1 MRLAGDGVRTLGLLL
16 LAAAAG
22 ICNNS
27 AIAEPTA
34 PTQAPAF
41 DSCKAATLPLGAP
54 APLWERSLLEINRCQ
69 QDVPYLAAAAQ
80 WLNEQQQYEEGLL
93 YAERALLLDPAHVPA
108 WIEFALSQTALGAPE
123 AGLNALLQA
132 KDQATAQLATAPDGR
147 TEGPNHAV
155 QIARLTQWV
164 AEIDYLLR
172 SQSQPV
178 SDEPTRALNAF
189 VGYDSNFYG
198 GPSSSQLE
206 LTLPT
211 GPVLLAVPAGL
222 EPQKGPFTGL
232 QITQSGAIQGSPLW
246 RYTLQAQGKTL
257 FNRLSERIL
266 SFQGNAERF
275 DRVTRGQFA
284 SAGVAASYM
293 GSKLVISQVQGAVG
307 HETVAPW
314 DCQLRFGAEA
324 QLRHY
329 PQSAGL
335 DGNYLGLLQEGVC
348 PNGWNWQA
356 RLGQDRPKTPA
367 ERAGGI
373 QYQFGLQ
380 LGKSFQLDNQ
390 KALQTQLN
398 LWRQTDQM
406 GYSALLSNNAPR
418 RINRGTLRLEYQ
430 WNLKK
435 ASVHYLVF
443 EQTLQRS
450 NLTLFKSE
458 NTVIK
463 YGIRGLW

>member
-1 MRLAGDGVRTLGLLL
+1 MRVAGNGVRTLGLLL
-16 LAAAAG
+16 FAATAG
-22 ICNNS
+22 IANNS

-34 PTQAPAF
+34 PTKAPAF
-41 DSCKAATLPLGAP
+41 DSCQAATLPLGAP
-54 APLWERSLLEINRCQ
+54 APLWERALLEINRCQ
-69 QDVPYLAAAAQ
+69 HDVPYLAAAAQ

-132 KDQATAQLATAPDGR
+132 KDQATAQLAAAPDGR
-147 TEGPNHAV
+147 TEGPDHAV
-155 QIARLTQWV
+155 QIAHLTHWV
-164 AEIDYLLR
+164 SEIDHILR

-178 SDEPTRALNAF
+178 SDEATHALNAF

-198 GPSSSQLE
+198 GPSSSQFE

-222 EPQKGPFTGL
+222 EPKKGPFAGL
-232 QITQSGAIQGSPLW
+232 QISQSGAIQGSLLW
-246 RYTLQAQGKTL
+246 RYTLQAQAKTL
-257 FNRLSERIL
+257 INQLSERIL

-275 DRVTRGQFA
+275 DRVNRGQFA
-284 SAGVAASYM
+284 SAGVAASYV
-293 GSKLVISQVQGAVG
+293 GSKLVTSHVQGAVG
-307 HETVAPW
+307 HETAALW

-329 PQSAGL
+329 HQSAGL

-367 ERAGGI
+367 DRAGGI

-380 LGKSFQLDNQ
+380 LGNFFQLDNR
-390 KALQTQLN
+390 KALKTQLN

-418 RINRGTLRLEYQ
+418 KINRGTLRLEYQ

-435 ASVHYLVF
+435 SNVSYVAF
-443 EQTLQRS
+443 EQTSQRS
-450 NLTLFKSE
+450 NLTLFKSKS
-458 NTVIK
+458 TVIEF
-463 YGIRGLW
+463 GARGLW

>member
-16 LAAAAG
+16 LAATAG

-132 KDQATAQLATAPDGR
+132 KDQATVQLATTLDGR

-155 QIARLTQWV
+155 QIARLTRWV
-164 AEIDYLLR
+164 AEIDHLLR

-232 QITQSGAIQGSPLW
+232 QITQSGAIQDSPLW
-246 RYTLQAQGKTL
+246 RYNLQAQAKTL
-257 FNRLSERIL
+257 FNRLSERAV

-284 SAGVAASYM
+284 SAGVAASYL

-314 DCQLRFGAEA
+314 DCQLRLGAEA

-356 RLGQDRPKTPA
+356 RLGQDRPKKPA

-380 LGKSFQLDNQ
+380 LGKGFQLDNQ
-390 KALQTQLN
+390 KALKTQLN

-435 ASVHYLVF
+435 PSVHYLAF

>member
-16 LAAAAG
+16 LAATAG

-93 YAERALLLDPAHVPA
+93 DAERALLLDPAHVPA
-108 WIEFALSQTALGAPE
+108 WIEFALSQAALGAPE

-132 KDQATAQLATAPDGR
+132 KDQATAQLATVPDGR

-164 AEIDYLLR
+164 AEIDHLLR

-211 GPVLLAVPAGL
+211 GPVLLPVPAGL
-222 EPQKGPFTGL
+222 EPQKGSFTGL
-232 QITQSGAIQGSPLW
+232 QITQSGAVQGSPLW

-293 GSKLVISQVQGAVG
+293 GSKLVTSQVQGAVG
-307 HETVAPW
+307 RETAALW
-314 DCQLRFGAEA
+314 DCQLRLGAEA
-324 QLRHY
+324 QLRRY

-335 DGNYLGLLQEGVC
+335 DGNYLGVMQEGAC
-348 PNGWNWQA
+348 PNGWSWQA

-390 KALQTQLN
+390 KALKTQLN

-435 ASVHYLVF
+435 PSVHYLVF

>member
-1 MRLAGDGVRTLGLLL
+1 MRVVGDGVRTLGLLL
-16 LAAAAG
+16 LAATAG

-108 WIEFALSQTALGAPE
+108 WIEFALSQAALGAPE

-164 AEIDYLLR
+164 AEIDHLLR

-211 GPVLLAVPAGL
+211 GPVLLPVPAGL
-222 EPQKGPFTGL
+222 EPQKGSFTGL

-257 FNRLSERIL
+257 FNRLGERIL

-293 GSKLVISQVQGAVG
+293 GSKLVTSQVQGAVG
-307 HETVAPW
+307 RETALW
-314 DCQLRFGAEA
+314 DCQLRLGAEA

-335 DGNYLGLLQEGVC
+335 DGNYLGVLQEGAC

-435 ASVHYLVF
+435 PHVPYVAF

-450 NLTLFKSE
+450 NLTLFKSQ
-458 NTVIK
+458 NAVIQF
-463 YGIRGLW
+463 GVLGGW

>member
-1 MRLAGDGVRTLGLLL
+1 MRVAGNGVRTLGLLL

-22 ICNNS
+22 IANNS
-27 AIAEPTA
+27 AIAGPTA
-34 PTQAPAF
+34 PTKAPAF
-41 DSCKAATLPLGAP
+41 DSCQAATLPLGSP
-54 APLWERSLLEINRCQ
+54 APLWERALLETNRCQ

-132 KDQATAQLATAPDGR
+132 KDQATAQLAAAPDGR

-155 QIARLTQWV
+155 QIAHLTQWV
-164 AEIDYLLR
+164 AEIDHLLR

-246 RYTLQAQGKTL
+246 RYTLQAQAKAAL
-257 FNRLSERIL
+257 NHLSERTV
-266 SFQGNAERF
+266 SFQGTVERF
-275 DRVTRGQFA
+275 DSVARGQFA
-284 SAGVAASYM
+284 SVGVAASYM
-293 GSKLVISQVQGAVG
+293 GSKLVTSQVRGAVG
-307 HETVAPW
+307 RETAALW
-314 DCQLRFGAEA
+314 DCPLRLGAEA

-380 LGKSFQLDNQ
+380 LGKIFQLDNQ

-406 GYSALLSNNAPR
+406 GYSALLSKNALR

-435 ASVHYLVF
+435 SSVRYVAF
-443 EQTLQRS
+443 EKTSQRS
-450 NLTLFKSE
+450 NLALFKSE
-458 NTVIK
+458 NTVIEF
-463 YGIRGLW
+463 GVRGLW

>member
-132 KDQATAQLATAPDGR
+132 KDQATVQLATTLDGR

-155 QIARLTQWV
+155 QIARLTRWV
-164 AEIDYLLR
+164 AEIDHLLR

-198 GPSSSQLE
+198 GPSSSQIE

-232 QITQSGAIQGSPLW
+232 QITQSGAIQDSPLW
-246 RYTLQAQGKTL
+246 RYNLQAQAKTL
-257 FNRLSERIL
+257 FNRLSERAV

-284 SAGVAASYM
+284 SAGVAASYL

-314 DCQLRFGAEA
+314 DCQLRLGAEA

-356 RLGQDRPKTPA
+356 RLGQDRPKKPA

-380 LGKSFQLDNQ
+380 LGKGFQLDNQ
-390 KALQTQLN
+390 KALKTQIN

-435 ASVHYLVF
+435 PSVHYLAF

>member
-1 MRLAGDGVRTLGLLL
+1 MRVVGDGVRTLGLLL
-16 LAAAAG
+16 LAATAG
-22 ICNNS
+22 IANNS

-34 PTQAPAF
+34 ATKAPAF
-41 DSCKAATLPLGAP
+41 DSCQAATLPLGAP
-54 APLWERSLLEINRCQ
+54 APLWERALLETNRCQ

-164 AEIDYLLR
+164 AEIDHLLR

-293 GSKLVISQVQGAVG
+293 GSKLVTSQVQGAVG
-307 HETVAPW
+307 RETAALW
-314 DCQLRFGAEA
+314 DCQLRLGAEA

-335 DGNYLGLLQEGVC
+335 DGNYLGVLQEGAC
-348 PNGWNWQA
+348 PNGWSWQA

-390 KALQTQLN
+390 KALKTQLN

-406 GYSALLSNNAPR
+406 GYSALLSNNAR
-418 RINRGTLRLEYQ
+418 RKINRGTLRLEYQ

-435 ASVHYLVF
+435 SSVHFLAV

-458 NTVIK
+458 NVVIE
-463 YGIRGLW
+463 YGMRGLW